1 MDVTCGTSDR
11 VARAVVYGCGHCTRD
26 TERSIFSLEIPE
38 PGLRHSRCYADPWVT
53 LGPAPSSP
61 RCHGNS
67 SGENVILVILDKEI
81 WVNLWSLA
89 SIRFQSKTTSRRSS
103 ISEFW
108 LRWQKLT
115 WQQLVLHK
123 MWRPV
128 TLWHSLVV
136 ILSFISSSFIN
147 QFNVCSLLHK
157 SLVTDPAQW
166 APDSH
171 QVMSSS
177 CLAHSNLGSC
187 LLNRNSD
194 TSLSS
199 LQMSP
204 LLVTGLWM
212 LAVACV
218 EASPASDTWTQ
229 TSLATKHSP
238 QVSISCVPIFIINSV
253 SSDESWLVCA
263 VSGSCIWIL
272 SCILMMCSKKRTGR
286 TKYWSIFNNKKA
298 LSLNLRPDRF
308 RDKTFTRIHTR
319 AWFRVYIAEH

>member
-11 VARAVVYGCGHCTRD
+11 VARACGVWVWALHQGYREEHLQSWDSWARAERD
-26 TERSIFSLEIPE
+26 
-38 PGLRHSRCYADPWVT
+38 HSRCYADPWVT

-67 SGENVILVILDKEI
+67 SGENVILVDDAVILDKEI

-89 SIRFQSKTTSRRSS
+89 SIRFQSKTTCRRSS

-166 APDSH
+166 APDCH

-177 CLAHSNLGSC
+177 CLAHS
-187 LLNRNSD
+187 
-194 TSLSS
+194 
-199 LQMSP
+199 
-204 LLVTGLWM
+204 
-212 LAVACV
+212 
-218 EASPASDTWTQ
+218 
-229 TSLATKHSP
+229 
-238 QVSISCVPIFIINSV
+238 
-253 SSDESWLVCA
+253 
-263 VSGSCIWIL
+263 
-272 SCILMMCSKKRTGR
+272 
-286 TKYWSIFNNKKA
+286 
-298 LSLNLRPDRF
+298 
-308 RDKTFTRIHTR
+308 
-319 AWFRVYIAEH
+319 

>member
-1 MDVTCGTSDR
+1 MLWSWIKKSEWIC
-11 VARAVVYGCGHCTRD
+11 
-26 TERSIFSLEIPE
+26 
-38 PGLRHSRCYADPWVT
+38 DPW
-53 LGPAPSSP
+53 PPSDFNQKQQAEDP
-61 RCHGNS
+61 
-67 SGENVILVILDKEI
+67 
-81 WVNLWSLA
+81 
-89 SIRFQSKTTSRRSS
+89 QS
-103 ISEFW
+103 
-108 LRWQKLT
+108 
-115 WQQLVLHK
+115 
-123 MWRPV
+123 
-128 TLWHSLVV
+128 
-136 ILSFISSSFIN
+136 LSFDWGDRSWRDNNWCYIKCDGPWLCDTPWWWSYHLSLHRFIN

-166 APDSH
+166 APDCH

-308 RDKTFTRIHTR
+308 RDKTFTRIHTQ